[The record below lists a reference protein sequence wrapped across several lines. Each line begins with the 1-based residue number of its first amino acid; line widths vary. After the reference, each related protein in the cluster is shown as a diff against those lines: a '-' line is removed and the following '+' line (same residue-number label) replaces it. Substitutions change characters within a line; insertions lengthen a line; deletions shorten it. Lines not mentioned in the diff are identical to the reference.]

1 MFYKTDIDYIII
13 RLLKTSE
20 VIPHRAK
27 VLNTKT
33 KSNIKQKTKLLQN
46 LIQQFQGD
54 QAREI
59 Q

>member
-20 VIPHRAK
+20 VIPRRAK

-33 KSNIKQKTKLLQN
+33 KTNIKQKTKLLQN

-59 Q
+59 L